1 MTSLNKFLFAAGVS
15 RTMIGEEGKDE
26 KSFSSYFTVCIS
38 QSVKV
43 SDLIV
48 KAKAGE
54 NVRC

>member
-1 MTSLNKFLFAAGVS
+1 MTSLNKFLFAAGIS